1 MHIDIDEH
9 DDYKNGWR
17 GCVCTMVANKGSGV
31 NKKMLKNIYYSTLY
45 EITTKCEINVEKK

>member
-1 MHIDIDEH
+1 
-9 DDYKNGWR
+9 
-17 GCVCTMVANKGSGV
+17 MVANKGSGV